1 MAWRVVGVQHVS
13 QHLARGRPHRRLPR
27 PSPLTPPPEPRHP
40 TRAPCTPPAQV
51 FARCINTSPA
61 KSKQFSKGISQ
72 LLDEGA
78 VQQLRERGDQGGGG
92 ARSPLEPTR
101 ASRAHACHAARL
113 RPPPCHAARLL
124 TARLPAASLPPLG
137 LNPGTC
143 RRCAAPIV
151 AAVGP
156 LQFEVVQARM
166 LSEYGVEVRLET
178 IPYSCARWAMAGW
191 DEVDAADAD
200 NQLYSVMQ
208 LEDAYGRPVL
218 LFNAE
223 WKMNKVIADSGEQ
236 LQLRPFAVAPDVEE
250 RRRK

>member
-1 MAWRVVGVQHVS
+1 M
-13 QHLARGRPHRRLPR
+13 
-27 PSPLTPPPEPRHP
+27 
-40 TRAPCTPPAQV
+40 
-51 FARCINTSPA
+51 
-61 KSKQFSKGISQ
+61 
-72 LLDEGA
+72 
-78 VQQLRERGDQGGGG
+78 QQLRERGDQGGGG
-92 ARSPLEPTR
+92 ARSPVEPTR
-101 ASRAHACHAARL
+101 VTGATEAF
-113 RPPPCHAARLL
+113 
-124 TARLPAASLPPLG
+124 SLPPLPP
-137 LNPGTC
+137 LRRSPHPALR

-166 LSEYGVEVRLET
+166 LSEYGVDVRLET

-191 DEVDAADAD
+191 DDVDAADAD
-200 NQLYSVMQ
+200 NQLYGVMQ

-223 WKMNKVIADSGEQ
+223 WKMNKVVADSGER

>member
-1 MAWRVVGVQHVS
+1 MAVRARLSNPRVP
-13 QHLARGRPHRRLPR
+13 RGATEAAAL
-27 PSPLTPPPEPRHP
+27 PPP
-40 TRAPCTPPAQV
+40 C
-51 FARCINTSPA
+51 
-61 KSKQFSKGISQ
+61 
-72 LLDEGA
+72 
-78 VQQLRERGDQGGGG
+78 
-92 ARSPLEPTR
+92 
-101 ASRAHACHAARL
+101 
-113 RPPPCHAARLL
+113 RPPPY
-124 TARLPAASLPPLG
+124 RLPTASLPPPCRLPDASLPPLA
-137 LNPGTC
+137 LTPGAC

-166 LSEYGVEVRLET
+166 LAEYGVEVRLET

-200 NQLYSVMQ
+200 NQLYGVMQ